1 MTDSSFPPNPDKDSS
16 DQTASSANLRGHQ
29 VSVGNDVIGR
39 DQTMVKNIN
48 TEGGAF
54 IEGEVKAESDFVGR
68 DQTKINAGGH
78 VIQAEAGATVIIDS
92 ASLRLPLYYPTAATS
107 HSQVSASPKGR
118 SRIFI
123 SYKRDTQM
131 DEPLALHLYEVLG
144 QQHEVFIDQQMVVG
158 MEWRER
164 IQAEL
169 EACDF
174 LVPLL
179 SEESVHSE
187 MVEYEISAAHH
198 LNRSRA
204 GKPRILPIRVA
215 YLEPFA
221 YPLNAYLNHLN
232 WAVWD
237 SESDTVRLVDEL
249 LMAISGG
256 ELSVA
261 DVKAKAAVLQLS
273 APSPIPRP
281 HAFANVTLL
290 ERPEGTMDPESKFY
304 IERPGDETCRRELA
318 RQGVTIVIKAPRQ
331 MGKSSLLVR
340 AAEHAKQVEK
350 AVAFLDFQLFDE
362 SALNSPEIFFKTF
375 CHWLADELNLD
386 DQVED
391 SWKSG
396 LGHVQRC
403 TKYVNHHVLKVMD
416 HPIVLTMDEVDRM
429 LDCPFRSDFF
439 GMLRSWHNSRR
450 ANNEWR
456 RLDLLLVISTE
467 PYLLI
472 ENLKQSP
479 FNVGEVIR
487 LDDFTLAQVADL
499 NARHG
504 DLFSAEQLE
513 ALVELLG
520 GHPYLVRQAMYRVAC
535 GEYGSENLLAD
546 AINDT
551 GPFGDHLR
559 RHLARFNDQPE
570 LIQAMRQIVQHQ
582 VCRDEKSFYRLH
594 GAGLVRRE
602 GQKVWPRCKLY
613 TDYFHERLRT

>member
-1 MTDSSFPPNPDKDSS
+1 MTDSSPLNPDKDSS
-16 DQTASSANLRGHQ
+16 DQTAGGANLQGHQ
-29 VSVGNDVIGR
+29 VSVGNDVVGR
-39 DQTMVKNIN
+39 DQTTTTNVN
-48 TEGGAF
+48 TGGGSS
-54 IEGEVKAESDFVGR
+54 IEGEVSSEGDFVGR
-68 DQTKINAGGH
+68 DQTKISAGGH

-92 ASLRLPLYYPTAATS
+92 ANLQLPLYYPTAAAGQP
-107 HSQVSASPKGR
+107 QVSASPNGH

-123 SYKRDTQM
+123 SYKRNTQP
-131 DEPLALHLYEVLG
+131 DEPLALHLYELLG

-174 LVPLL
+174 LIPLL

-187 MVEYEISAAHH
+187 MVEYEISTAHR

-204 GKPRILPIRVA
+204 GKPCILPVRAA
-215 YLEPFA
+215 YTQPFA
-221 YPLNAYLNHLN
+221 YPLNAYLNHIN

-237 SESDTVRLVDEL
+237 SEADTVRLAHEL
-249 LMAISGG
+249 LMAIAGG

-273 APSPIPRP
+273 APSAIPRP
-281 HAFANVTLL
+281 YAFADVTLL

-304 IERPGDETCRRELA
+304 VERPGDETCHRELR

-340 AAEHAKQVEK
+340 TTEQAKRAEKV
-350 AVAFLDFQLFDE
+350 VAFLDFQLLDE
-362 SALNSPEIFFKTF
+362 SSLNAPDIFFKTF

-386 DQVED
+386 DQVD
-391 SWKSG
+391 DFWKSG

-403 TKYVNHHVLKVMD
+403 TKYISRFVLKAVD
-416 HPIVLTMDEVDRM
+416 RPIALAMDEVDRM

-450 ANNEWR
+450 AGNEWH

-472 ENLKQSP
+472 EDMKQSP

-487 LDDFTLAQVADL
+487 LDDFTFAQVADL

-504 DLFSAEQLE
+504 ELFSAEQLE
-513 ALVELLG
+513 TLMDWLG

-535 GEYGSENLLAD
+535 GEYKSTNLLTN
-546 AINDT
+546 AIADT

-559 RHLARFNDQPE
+559 RHLARFNDQPD
-570 LIQAMRQIVQHQ
+570 LIQAMRQVVRHQ
-582 VCRDEKSFYRLH
+582 ICRDEGSFYRLQ

-602 GQKVWPRCKLY
+602 GQMVLPRCRLY
-613 TDYFHERLRT
+613 ADYFRERLGN